1 MKAKLSQPAHES
13 YLKHRKQRTWQIVMP
28 VILACILLIAL
39 IVLIYIAT
47 FRDHGDVARWAA
59 VSTILMVVPIMV
71 GLFLFLVL
79 LVGIAYLMGRL
90 LGVTPHY
97 TGLAQDYVYR
107 AAAIIK
113 RALDA
118 MVKQIIEMQGV
129 LASIREFFRRI
140 KL

>member
-1 MKAKLSQPAHES
+1 MKAKLPQPIHES
-13 YLKHRKQRTWQIVMP
+13 YLKHRKQRTWRIVMP
-28 VILACILLIAL
+28 VILASVLLIAL
-39 IVLIYIAT
+39 IVLINIAT
-47 FRDHGDVARWAA
+47 FRDNGDVARWAA

-71 GLFLFLVL
+71 GLILFLVL
-79 LVGIAYLMGRL
+79 LVGIAYLLGRL

-118 MVKQIIEMQGV
+118 LVKQIIEMQGV